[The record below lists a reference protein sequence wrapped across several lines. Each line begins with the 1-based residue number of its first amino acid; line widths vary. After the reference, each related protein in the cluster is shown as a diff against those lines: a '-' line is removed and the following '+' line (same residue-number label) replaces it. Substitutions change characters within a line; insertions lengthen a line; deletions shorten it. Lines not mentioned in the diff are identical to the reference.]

1 MRDED
6 PEHQTTPTSR
16 TKHRRWRWAALAVVL
31 VALGIGLAACGGG
44 SPSASSN
51 GSPSASNSS
60 SKLEA
65 QLLKFAQ
72 CMRSHGDPSY
82 PDPVIGSNGQP
93 HLGGTPSKYQAP
105 TPQFTAAKAAC
116 YQYTPAGSETPA
128 EKTAALAKA
137 VKFAA
142 CMRSHGEPNF
152 PDPDSDGQFEFTNSN
167 IDTNSPQFQSAEK
180 TCQTLDPGLQLPT
193 SSSGS

>member
-1 MRDED
+1 MEPDDLRQQ
-6 PEHQTTPTSR
+6 PPLTSTTR
-16 TKHRRWRWAALAVVL
+16 RRRWPRAAVGVVLAV
-31 VALGIGLAACGGG
+31 LGIGLAACGGG
-44 SPSASSN
+44 SPSAASN
-51 GSPSASNSS
+51 AASASSSS

-65 QLLKFAQ
+65 QLLEFAA

-93 HLGGTPSKYQAP
+93 HLGGTPQQYQAP
-105 TPQFTAAKAAC
+105 TPQFTAARAAC
-116 YQYTPAGSETPA
+116 YKYTPAGSETPA
-128 EKTAALAKA
+128 EKAAALAKA

-152 PDPDSDGQFEFTNSN
+152 PDPDSGGQFEFTNGN
-167 IDTNSPQFQSAEK
+167 IDTSSPQFQSAQK